1 MSHEPNLED
10 KYLEFIFSGK
20 EPGICINIGSNNTN
34 FFKTNNWKCL
44 SYESIPQLDLDCKGN
59 DLVINIQQNNTLDIL
74 NILKSIDIHNY
85 SINLFVITNNNSNDK
100 LLYQDYLVNNG
111 YSKINTTETTDFFIK
126 QYIPND
132 FKLVSAYYYINNY
145 YEPANVIHKLLLLYS
160 LFRVNKK
167 HNTFSVSNELFTDT
181 ILNSVKTLYINVV
194 IEAEK
199 KTFEFI
205 EGTTI
210 NWDEF
215 INVNSNLYMLENFE
229 DTLSTLIDVSF
240 GEIMDRYSILE
251 IKQKYIINNP
261 DINQIIIEIRS
272 LSMYN
277 NIKHKYQFFYR
288 ILRHINEQIWLDTDI
303 INQMDIDAKDPSD
316 LLKFSLTSKNI
327 FKNNRKRMR
336 LKNYFNQF
344 IYSSLKNTH
353 GFINTFCYVDI
364 SDDKTI
370 HNKIPELN
378 YLFLEYDHLYFSL
391 EYAGTIK
398 KTFINPNMSFIE
410 YKPELNIATIKLSD
424 YTFDARFRDIYIF

>member
-44 SYESIPQLDLDCKGN
+44 SYESIPQLNLDYKN
-59 DLVINIQQNNTLDIL
+59 IDLVITIKQNNILD
-74 NILKSIDIHNY
+74 ILKSIDIDDLV
-85 SINLFVITNNNSNDK
+85 INLFTITNNNANDRIV
-100 LLYQDYLVNNG
+100 YEEYLVNKG
-111 YSKINTTETTDFFIK
+111 YIKINTTETTDFYIK

-132 FKLVSAYYYINNY
+132 FKLVSSYYYINNY
-145 YEPANVIHKLLLLYS
+145 YEPANVTYKLISLYS

-167 HNTFSVSNELFTDT
+167 HNTFAVSNELFTDT

-194 IEAEK
+194 IESET

-215 INVNSNLYMLENFE
+215 INGNLYMLVNFE

-251 IKQKYIINNP
+251 IKQKYIVNNP

-277 NIKHKYQFFYR
+277 NIKYKYQFFYR
-288 ILRHINEQIWLDTDI
+288 ILRHINEQIWLDTDT
-303 INQMDIDAKDPSD
+303 INQMDIEGNDI
-316 LLKFSLTSKNI
+316 LKFSSISKNI
-327 FKNNRKRMR
+327 FKNNRKRIR
-336 LKNYFNQF
+336 LKTYFNQF

-364 SDDKTI
+364 SDENTI

-391 EYAGTIK
+391 EYIGTIK
-398 KTFINPNMSFIE
+398 KTFMNPNMSFIE
-410 YKPELNIATIKLSD
+410 YKPELNMKIIKLCD
-424 YTFDARFRDIYIF
+424 YTFDNKFRHIYNF

>member
-1 MSHEPNLED
+1 MSRQQNLED

-20 EPGICINIGSNNTN
+20 EPGICIDIGSSDTN
-34 FFKTNNWKCL
+34 FFKENNWKCL
-44 SYESIPQLDLDCKGN
+44 FYETMPQLNLDYKGV
-59 DLVINIQQNNTLDIL
+59 DLVITIKQNNTLDIL
-74 NILKSIDIHNY
+74 DILKSIDIDDLV
-85 SINLFVITNNNSNDK
+85 INLFTITNNNANDRIV
-100 LLYQDYLVNNG
+100 YEEYLVNKS
-111 YSKINTTETTDFFIK
+111 YIKINATETTDFYIK
-126 QYIPND
+126 QYITRD
-132 FKLVSAYYYINNY
+132 FNLISGYYYINNY
-145 YEPANVIHKLLLLYS
+145 YEPANVTYKLISLYS

-167 HNTFSVSNELFTDT
+167 HNTFAVSNELFTDT
-181 ILNSVKTLYINVV
+181 ILNSVKTLYIN
-194 IEAEK
+194 IHCDSET

-210 NWDEF
+210 NWDEL
-215 INVNSNLYMLENFE
+215 IKGRIYMLVNFE

-251 IKQKYIINNP
+251 IKQKYIVNNP
-261 DINQIIIEIRS
+261 DINQIINEIRS

-288 ILRHINEQIWLDTDI
+288 ILRHINEQIWLDTDT
-303 INQMDIDAKDPSD
+303 INQMDIEGNDI
-316 LLKFSLTSKNI
+316 LKFSSISKNI

-336 LKNYFNQF
+336 LKTYFNQF

-364 SDDKTI
+364 PDEKTI

-398 KTFINPNMSFIE
+398 KTFMNPNMSFIE
-410 YKPELNIATIKLSD
+410 YKPELNMKMIKLSD
-424 YTFDARFRDIYIF
+424 YTFDNKFRHIYNF